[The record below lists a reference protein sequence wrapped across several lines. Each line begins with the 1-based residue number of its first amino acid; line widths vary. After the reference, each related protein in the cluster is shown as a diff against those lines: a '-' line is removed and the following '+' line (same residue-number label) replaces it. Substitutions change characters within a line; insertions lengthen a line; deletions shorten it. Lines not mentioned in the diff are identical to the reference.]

1 MKLKRMWK
9 GDNMY
14 KISVK
19 PLGKKPTPKDYLE
32 YEAARKVLREFD
44 RNKENIPN
52 SNVRNLEHAK
62 QELQQFL
69 KTFRAEQKQS
79 RSLYTVDYEITNR
92 AWKKTIGKV
101 DYEFELTSPLDRSIL
116 SNVKHLKFHKA
127 FLTPTSKLEK
137 LKEFKTKIRERYQE
151 ARRLAR
157 QVRTHR
163 KTKKLNNLGVNI
175 AYEICGG
182 IIHSRMKPTFNR
194 GESPRGY
201 ISKEMGA
208 IMKFLKSKDKQIV
221 FQEKKPQ
228 TKDNYIGVEIEF
240 FCDLNAEDLAF
251 KLYEHG
257 LGKNV
262 ALKTDGSIRAE
273 NQMYPHEITLL
284 AKEKEVKEVV
294 ALTSKV
300 LLAANAKVN
309 KSCGLHV
316 HLDMRN
322 RDHIVAFHNLVSAQ
336 NILFAMNPFSRQS
349 GSYCR
354 RQDTKVFKEA
364 LGSGNRDMRY
374 FGINAQAHERHSTIE
389 IRMHSGT
396 VQANK
401 INNWIDLLLLIIAKK
416 EPVKKA
422 THTLRAFIKQY
433 DVDPDLGIYIAER
446 MSKFIGN
453 QELEERGAA

>member
-1 MKLKRMWK
+1 
-9 GDNMY
+9 MY

-19 PLGKKPTPKDYLE
+19 PLGTKPTPKDYLE
-32 YEAARKVLREFD
+32 YGSVRKLLKEFD
-44 RNKENIPN
+44 RNKDNIPN
-52 SNVRNLEHAK
+52 TGVRNLEHAK
-62 QELQQFL
+62 QEMQQFL
-69 KTFRAEQKQS
+69 KSFRAEQKQS

-101 DYEFELTSPLDRSIL
+101 DYQFELTSPLDRSIL
-116 SNVKHLKFHKA
+116 NNTKHLKFHKA

-137 LKEFKTKIRERYQE
+137 LKEFKVKIRERYQE

-163 KTKKLNNLGVNI
+163 KTRKLNTLGVNI
-175 AYEICGG
+175 AYEVCGG
-182 IIHSRMKPTFNR
+182 IIHNRLKPTFNR

-201 ISKEMGA
+201 INSEMGA

-221 FQEKKPQ
+221 FTEKKPQ

-240 FCDLNAEDLAF
+240 FCDLNAEDLSF

-262 ALKTDGSIRAE
+262 YLRTDGSIKAE
-273 NQMYPHEITLL
+273 GQMYPHELNIL

-294 ALTSKV
+294 ALVSKV

-309 KSCGLHV
+309 KTCGLHV
-316 HLDMRN
+316 HIDMRN
-322 RDHIVAFHNLVSAQ
+322 RDHVIAFHNLVSAQ

-354 RQDTKVFKEA
+354 RQDTKVFKDA
-364 LGSGNRDMRY
+364 AGNGNRDMRY
-374 FGINAQAHERHSTIE
+374 FGINAAAHAKHNTIE

-396 VQANK
+396 VQASK
-401 INNWIDLLLLIIAKK
+401 INKWVDLLLLIIAKK
-416 EPVKKA
+416 DPVKKA
-422 THTLRAFIKQY
+422 TSTLRAFIKQY
-433 DVDPDLGIYIAER
+433 DIDAELGVYIAER
-446 MSKFIGN
+446 MAKFIG
-453 QELEERGAA
+453 EDKKDVEERGAA

>member
-1 MKLKRMWK
+1 MWE
-9 GDNMY
+9 GDKMY

-32 YEAARKVLREFD
+32 YQTVRKLLREFE
-44 RNKENIPN
+44 RNKDNMPTVG
-52 SNVRNLEHAK
+52 VRNLEHARNEM
-62 QELQQFL
+62 QSFL
-69 KTFRAEQKQS
+69 KNFRSEQKQS
-79 RSLYTVDYEITNR
+79 RCIYKVDYEIPNR
-92 AWKKTIGKV
+92 AWKKTIGEV
-101 DYEFELTSPLDRSIL
+101 NYEFELTSPLDKSIL
-116 SNVKHLKFHKA
+116 NNVKHLKFHKA

-137 LKEFKTKIRERYQE
+137 LKEFKTKIRERYRE
-151 ARRLAR
+151 ARQAAR
-157 QVRTHR
+157 QLRTHR
-163 KTKKLNNLGVNI
+163 KSKQLNALGIKI

-182 IIHSRMKPTFNR
+182 IIHNRLKPTFNR

-201 ISKEMGA
+201 MNKEMGA
-208 IMKFLKSKDKQIV
+208 VMKFLKSKDKQIV

-240 FCDLNAEDLAF
+240 FCDLNAEDLSF

-262 ALKTDGSIRAE
+262 FLRTDGSIRSE
-273 NQMYPHEITLL
+273 GQMYPHELNILG
-284 AKEKEVKEVV
+284 KEKEIKGIIQLV
-294 ALTSKV
+294 SKV

-322 RDHIVAFHNLVSAQ
+322 RDHVIAFHNLVSSQ

-364 LGSGNRDMRY
+364 IAPSGRETRY
-374 FGINAQAHERHSTIE
+374 FGVNAAAHAKHNTIE

-422 THTLRAFIKQY
+422 TSTLRAFIKQY
-433 DVDPDLGIYIAER
+433 DIDAELGVYIAER
-446 MSKFIGN
+446 MAKFVG
-453 QELEERGAA
+453 EDKKEVEERGAA